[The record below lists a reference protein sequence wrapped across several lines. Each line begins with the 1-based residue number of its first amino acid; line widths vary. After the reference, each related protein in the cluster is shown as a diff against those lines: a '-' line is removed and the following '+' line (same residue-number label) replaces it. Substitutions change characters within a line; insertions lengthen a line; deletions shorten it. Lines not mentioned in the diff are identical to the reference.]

1 VLLIVKKEMEE
12 KTSSWFVDQY
22 NRNRSYKEWIIA
34 YKDIKNNL
42 NGKESK
48 LEMGRKNV

>member
-1 VLLIVKKEMEE
+1 MRL
-12 KTSSWFVDQY
+12 
-22 NRNRSYKEWIIA
+22 IIA
-34 YKDIKNNL
+34 AMIKDIKNNL